1 MLIASNDYLKCG
13 KFSNTV
19 AAAGAIQCD
28 TLQDSIVPWCYFNKF
43 FSSVLFYVGKQAMWA
58 AAMWGDGATE
68 ELEQQLVRAI
78 KWS

>member
-1 MLIASNDYLKCG
+1 MLIALNDYLKCG

-28 TLQDSIVPWCYFNKF
+28 TLPSRWVVETL
-43 FSSVLFYVGKQAMWA
+43 VLQYVGKQTMWA
-58 AAMWGDGATE
+58 TAMWGDGTSE

-78 KWS
+78 KWSE